1 MTQYE
6 MLIEL
11 RTMYHDK
18 DESLNKVRELL
29 TTLRKDAE
37 TDAELQEDFENN
49 AETYSWIEDT
59 QTELRIQ
66 RDCIELV
73 AQHLFPDMGINFWNE
88 RY

>member
-6 MLIEL
+6 MLMEL
-11 RTMYHDK
+11 RTMYHEK
-18 DESLNKVRELL
+18 DESLNKTRELL

-73 AQHLFPDMGINFWNE
+73 AQRLFPDMGINFWTE